1 MMHMDDGVLIAFV
14 DNELAPPD
22 RAETAE
28 HVLGCPACRER
39 LDELKAA
46 SATLTGALTALH
58 TSPDL
63 DTAWSRVEERL
74 GGPGRAWT
82 ARSLVRAAGLILVV
96 AAGASAAV
104 PGSPVRAWIRTA
116 VTAAPP
122 TAAPAGTLDTTSGVS
137 IAPVDGR
144 IEIVVVEPGAG
155 TRLRVRAVDAEQ
167 ATVEVPDPATPPEFR
182 TSPGRIE
189 VQGVS
194 GLVQIDVPRSAQDV
208 RVLVN
213 DQAYV
218 TGSGAMLRAAV
229 TAETRDGELMFRL
242 D

>member
-22 RAETAE
+22 RAEAAE
-28 HVLGCPACRER
+28 HVLGCPVCRER

-46 SATLTGALTALH
+46 SATLTGALAALDA
-58 TSPDL
+58 SPDM
-63 DTAWSRVEERL
+63 DDGWSRVGERL
-74 GGPGRAWT
+74 GRQGRAWT

-104 PGSPVRAWIRTA
+104 PGSPVRSWIRTA
-116 VTAAPP
+116 VAPAP
-122 TAAPAGTLDTTSGVS
+122 TAESPAGTLDTTSGVS

-144 IEIVVVEPGAG
+144 IEVVVVEPGPG

-167 ATVEVPDPATPPEFR
+167 ATVVVPDPGTPPEFR

-194 GLVQIDVPRSAQDV
+194 GLVEIDVPRSALDV

-213 DQAYV
+213 DEPYV
-218 TGSGAMLRAAV
+218 VGSGSALRAAV